1 MERLTTAYERILVD
15 ESAGMQ
21 YVANASDLEVEN
33 RLGTYEDAEEARAK
47 AEQLLRQRN
56 RLKSGWIPV
65 TERLPENDDYV
76 LMSFENFSL
85 PLVGRYV
92 DDEKLGGAWYL
103 GDCLDEDTCLA
114 NDLFVNAWMPLP
126 EPYRE
131 DEEDGK

>member
-56 RLKSGWIPV
+56 RSEIRMDPG
-65 TERLPENDDYV
+65 N
-76 LMSFENFSL
+76 
-85 PLVGRYV
+85 
-92 DDEKLGGAWYL
+92 
-103 GDCLDEDTCLA
+103 
-114 NDLFVNAWMPLP
+114 
-126 EPYRE
+126 RE
-131 DEEDGK
+131 TAGK